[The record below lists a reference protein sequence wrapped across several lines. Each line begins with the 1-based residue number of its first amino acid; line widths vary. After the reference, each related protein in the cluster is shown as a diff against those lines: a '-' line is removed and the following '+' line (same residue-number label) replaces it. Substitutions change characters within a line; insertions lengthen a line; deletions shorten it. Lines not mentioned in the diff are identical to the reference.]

1 VNPSNLTQEW
11 ERTVLLE
18 LQREHARI
26 CKDRKIFLRP
36 LLLRIEEI
44 EGAWARYDSWTRTLC
59 FSRKLIQ
66 QHSWFQ
72 VLGVLRHQMAHQY
85 LHENSFAQLKESG
98 FEKKSWDEKFRAA
111 CRRLGVPPQFAKLG
125 GRLAHQDLDWRNEK
139 QNAETERILERI
151 RKLLSL
157 AQSTSEHEALLAM
170 NRVREIYARHNLER
184 LSNRSKDEFVHWV
197 ISTGKKRFDAWEL
210 KVLSILIAFFFVRVL
225 TLEQFEAQTGEK
237 KQAFELIGTR
247 ENVLM
252 AEYVYRFLCQQ
263 IEQILAQ
270 NPKLRGRKLSRLE
283 KNSYRLGI
291 LDGFAK
297 KLSST
302 LRPAAPTAVEAK
314 ALMVVQALTQFQK
327 DPLLAE
333 YLSDM
338 YPHLGRRFPSAATID
353 AKAFEAGHKAGGEIT
368 LHKPLNERAG
378 GFGGLLS
385 HSLKT

>member
-1 VNPSNLTQEW
+1 MNPSNLAQQW

-36 LLLRIEEI
+36 LLLRIEDLDNE
-44 EGAWARYDSWTRTLC
+44 WAQYDTWTRTLR
-59 FSRKLIQ
+59 FSKKLVH

-85 LHENSFAQLKESG
+85 LHESGPSGLKESRI
-98 FEKKSWDEKFRAA
+98 EKISWDEKFRQA
-111 CRRLGVPPQFAKLG
+111 CQRLGVPPQFAKLG
-125 GRLAHQDLDWRNEK
+125 ARLGRQDLDWRQEK
-139 QNAETERILERI
+139 QNVETERILERI

-157 AQSTSEHEALLAM
+157 AQSSNEHEALLAM
-170 NRVREIYARHNLER
+170 NRVREIYARHNLEQMPK
-184 LSNRSKDEFVHWV
+184 RSKDEFVHWV
-197 ISTGKKRFDAWEL
+197 ISTGKKRFEAWEL
-210 KVLSILIAFFFVRVL
+210 KVLSLLIAFFFVRVL
-225 TLEQFEAQTGEK
+225 TLEQFEAQTGER

-263 IEQILAQ
+263 MEQILAQ
-270 NPKLRGRKLSRLE
+270 NPCLRGRKLTRME

-297 KLSST
+297 KLAAT
-302 LRPAAPTAVEAK
+302 LKPAMVAEADAK
-314 ALMVVQALTQFQK
+314 AVMVVQALTRFQN
-327 DPLLAE
+327 DPLLAD

-338 YPHLGRRFPSAATID
+338 YPHLGRRSPPSATVD
-353 AKAFEAGHKAGGEIT
+353 AKAFEAGHKAGADLT
-368 LHKPLNERAG
+368 LHKPLNEKSG
-378 GFGGLLS
+378 GFGGFLETS
-385 HSLKT
+385 IKT